1 MTTLDTE
8 HDAADRAI
16 RDALE
21 EVRAALVQLGHSS
34 YVGVIDHMQ
43 WALSHDRPA
52 FYLSANGG
60 GVWRNMGSIADFGDR
75 QILQALVKFADALD
89 AAHLAARE
97 PTLADAQMYKERLA
111 RE

>member
-1 MTTLDTE
+1 MTTLDPE
-8 HDAADRAI
+8 HDAGDQAI

-21 EVRAALVQLGHSS
+21 GVRAALVQLGHSS
-34 YVGVIDHMQ
+34 YVGVIDHLQ
-43 WALSHDRPA
+43 WALSHDRRA
-52 FYLSANGG
+52 FYQSANGG

-89 AAHLAARE
+89 AAHLAAVE
-97 PTLADAQMYKERLA
+97 PTLADAQVFKERLA